1 MAAELA
7 ESRKE
12 RTDRQLI
19 ELLTEL
25 RVALPGAQVLLGF
38 LLTAPL
44 ASRFGR
50 VSSLDRALLYA
61 CTLITLAGVLLLM
74 APSVYHRIRWQ
85 AGGKEDVIAIGHCL
99 FLIGVSCLAAGLL
112 CAVFV
117 MGDLLYGGVAAVLG
131 AVAGAVLVA
140 STWYVLPLRRARDP
154 DIRAAE

>member
-1 MAAELA
+1 MAD
-7 ESRKE
+7 ESAKE

-44 ASRFGR
+44 ASRFGH

-61 CTLITLAGVLLLM
+61 CTLITAAGVLLLM

-85 AGGKEDVIAIGHCL
+85 AGGKEDVIAVGHRL
-99 FLIGVSCLAAGLL
+99 FLFGVSCLALGLL

-117 MGDLLYGGVAAVLG
+117 IGDLLYGGLAASFG
-131 AVAGAVLVA
+131 AAAGALLIAV
-140 STWYVLPLRRARDP
+140 TWYLLPLQRRRDP
-154 DIRAAE
+154 DVRAAE

>member
-1 MAAELA
+1 MFSMVETA
-7 ESRKE
+7 KE

-50 VSSLDRALLYA
+50 TSELDRALLYI
-61 CTLITLAGVLLLM
+61 CTVVTAAGVLLLM
-74 APSVYHRIRWQ
+74 APSLYHRMRWKE
-85 AGGKEDVIAIGHCL
+85 GGKQDVVAVGHRF
-99 FLIGVSCLAAGLL
+99 FLIGTFCLAVGLL

-117 MGDLLYGGVAAVLG
+117 IGDMLFGILAAIGATAVALGVAVW
-131 AVAGAVLVA
+131 
-140 STWYVLPLRRARDP
+140 TWYVLPIQRSHDPRVRAQ
-154 DIRAAE
+154 E

>member
-1 MAAELA
+1 MAVVAETG
-7 ESRKE
+7 ESAKE

-50 VSSLDRALLYA
+50 VSALDRALLYA

-85 AGGKEDVIAIGHCL
+85 TGGKEDVIQIGHRL
-99 FLIGVSCLAAGLL
+99 FLIGVSCLA
-112 CAVFV
+112 
-117 MGDLLYGGVAAVLG
+117 
-131 AVAGAVLVA
+131 
-140 STWYVLPLRRARDP
+140 
-154 DIRAAE
+154 

>member
-1 MAAELA
+1 MAETA
-7 ESRKE
+7 KE

-50 VSSLDRALLYA
+50 ISDLDRALLYVCMLFTA
-61 CTLITLAGVLLLM
+61 AGVLLLM
-74 APSVYHRIRWQ
+74 APSLHHRIRWTE
-85 AGGKEDVIAIGHCL
+85 GGKQDVIMVGHRL
-99 FLIGVSCLAAGLL
+99 FLVGTCCLAAGLF

-117 MGDLLYGGVAAVLG
+117 IGDVLFGVPAAVG
-131 AVAGAVLVA
+131 ATALAVGVVVW
-140 STWYVLPLRRARDP
+140 TWYVLPIRRREDP
-154 DIRAAE
+154 FIRSQE

>member
-1 MAAELA
+1 MAEELA
-7 ESRKE
+7 ESPKE

-25 RVALPGAQVLLGF
+25 RVALPGPPVLPGF
-38 LLTAPL
+38 LLTAPR

-50 VSSLDRALLYA
+50 VSSLDRAVLSA

-85 AGGKEDVIAIGHCL
+85 TGGKEDVIEIGHRL
-99 FLIGVSCLAAGLL
+99 FLIGVSCLAVGLL

-117 MGDLLYGGVAAVLG
+117 IGDLLYGGVAAVLRVRSG
-131 AVAGAVLVA
+131 ARRL
-140 STWYVLPLRRARDP
+140 SSSPLPLP
-154 DIRAAE
+154 

>member
-1 MAAELA
+1 MADEDA
-7 ESRKE
+7 KE

-61 CTLITLAGVLLLM
+61 CTLITAAGVLLLM
-74 APSVYHRIRWQ
+74 APSVYHRVRWQ
-85 AGGKEDVIAIGHCL
+85 SGGKQDVVQVGHRL
-99 FLIGVSCLAAGLL
+99 FLLGVLCLAVGLL

-117 MGDLLYGGVAAVLG
+117 IGDLLYGGVAAFLG
-131 AVAGAVLVA
+131 AAVGAVIVA
-140 STWYVLPLRRARDP
+140 VTWYLLPLQRGRDP
-154 DIRAAE
+154 DVRAAE